1 MRYKSDRRPVA
12 EVLEP
17 RIFLSASS
25 LLKAAFASAEMLSV
39 PAAGSTV
46 VSGNLGNLGDVQTYS
61 VTARAAGTII
71 VDMKANGSPLDSYL
85 EVYNAS
91 GSRLAL
97 NDNASR
103 GTLDGRVQVRVSD
116 GQTIYIRSSGARK
129 STGAYSLS
137 VASLATDDFGNTPDT
152 AKAVSVG
159 MWQTV
164 SVSGRVNYGGDAD
177 VFSFLA
183 PTTGTMQIAC
193 SLTGRANALAT
204 SLFAYDSAGG
214 ELAHAGNLVG
224 VGASLGFDVT
234 GGSQYYIRMAGLDST
249 TGTYKVALYENP
261 AAQLLNVQPADS
273 PTVAGQLV
281 AGTAQMYY
289 LTVPASGTITFDM
302 KADGSN
308 LDSYLRIY
316 NTSGRLVAQ
325 NDNVGRGTLDSR
337 VTLRVTAGQAF
348 YVGAAGRKGSAGT
361 YSLSAR
367 SNPTDDYGNTLDNA
381 KKVTVNTSRTTGV
394 NGTIN
399 YVGDADVFAF
409 VAPTT
414 GTVQVTESATGR
426 NNNLSAAVYAYGGDR
441 NEIAHDT
448 NAADAGAGLTFD
460 VTKGTTYY
468 VKVAGL
474 NGTAGTYRLNFYA
487 KAAPPTPTPDP
498 APTPDPT
505 PDPAP
510 TPDPTPDPAPTPDPT
525 PDPAPAPTPP
535 APEPTP
541 PPAEYVP
548 GTRVTAEVATT
559 GSVTQLVV
567 IGTDGADTITVS
579 ESGDATSVQTWSGTL
594 NFSSLFPTIV
604 IYGFAG
610 DDIIR
615 ITNSVTAAVTVSA
628 GNGND
633 TVYDAGMGADTINGG
648 AGDDLLVSVG
658 GGRDQL
664 SGGDGTDSFWADSS
678 DTVADASAA
687 ETAAKSV
694 HRITQFY
701 QPTSDAQVSLEIN
714 GQNLLDPVASY
725 AYQDYSSRLLFVDG
739 PQYNDIRQG
748 SVGDCYFM
756 ASLASLADQDPGVI
770 RQMIAPMGDGT
781 YAVRFYRGGQPVYV
795 RVDAQLPAYYGTPA
809 YAKLSPTGELWAA
822 LAEKAYAQF
831 RTGANS
837 YDSLNSGWMGT
848 VYQEVT
854 GVGASDTWL
863 GGSAS
868 SVAQLISNQLTAGH
882 ALSAGTSGSAAG
894 PFAGGHAYMIKSIET
909 TGDGTYV
916 TVFNPWGFDGYTYAG
931 DSNPGD
937 GLLRVSMAMFQSN
950 FIMMSACLA

>member
-1 MRYKSDRRPVA
+1 MRYTGDRRPVA

-17 RIFLSASS
+17 RIFLSVSS

-46 VSGNLGNLGDVQTYS
+46 ISGNLGNVGDVQTYG
-61 VTARAAGTII
+61 VTAMAAGTIV
-71 VDMKANGSPLDSYL
+71 VDMKADGSPLDSYL

-91 GSRLAL
+91 GSRLAV
-97 NDNASR
+97 NDNASTK
-103 GTLDGRVQVRVSD
+103 TLDGRVTLRVTA
-116 GQTIYIRSSGARK
+116 GQTIYIRSSGARM
-129 STGAYSLS
+129 STGDYSLS

-152 AKAVSVG
+152 AKALSLG

-164 SVSGRVNYGGDAD
+164 SISGLVNYGGDVD

-183 PTTGTMQIAC
+183 PTTGTMQIVG

-204 SLFAYDSAGG
+204 SLSAYDGAGG
-214 ELAHAGNLVG
+214 ELAYAGNLAG
-224 VGASLGFDVT
+224 VGASLGFDVI
-234 GGSQYYIRMAGLDST
+234 GGNRYYIRMTGQDGT
-249 TGTYKVALYENP
+249 TGTYKVTLYDKP

-273 PTVAGQLV
+273 LTVAGQLI

-289 LTVPASGTITFDM
+289 LTVPASGTIVFDM
-302 KADGSN
+302 KADGSS
-308 LDSYLRIY
+308 LDSYLSVY

-325 NDNVGRGTLDSR
+325 NDNAARGTLDSR

-348 YVGAAGRKGSAGT
+348 YIGASGQKGSAGD
-361 YSLSAR
+361 YSLSVA
-367 SNPTDDYGNTLDNA
+367 SLATDDYGNTLDTA
-381 KKVTVNTSRTTGV
+381 KAISVQTSRTTAI

-399 YVGDADVFAF
+399 YVGDVDVFSF

-414 GTVQVTESATGR
+414 GTVQVTESATGK
-426 NNNLSAAVYAYGGDR
+426 NNNLSAALFAYGSNR
-441 NEIAHDT
+441 AEIAHDT
-448 NAADAGAGLTFD
+448 SGTGAGAALTFD

-474 NGTAGTYRLNFYA
+474 NGTVGTYRVNFYA
-487 KAAPPTPTPDP
+487 KAAPAPAPTPPPPP

-505 PDPAP
+505 PDP
-510 TPDPTPDPAPTPDPT
+510 
-525 PDPAPAPTPP
+525 TPP
-535 APEPTP
+535 APDPTP
-541 PPAEYVP
+541 PPADYVP
-548 GTRVTAEVATT
+548 GTLVTAQVATS
-559 GSVTQLVV
+559 GGASQLVI
-567 IGTDGADTITVS
+567 IGTNGADTITVS
-579 ESGDATSVQTWSGTL
+579 ESGGATSILAWSGTL

-610 DDIIR
+610 DDTLR
-615 ITNSVTAAVTVSA
+615 ITNSVTAAVTVYA
-628 GNGND
+628 GDGND

-658 GGRDQL
+658 GGADKL
-664 SGGDGTDSFWADSS
+664 YGGDGFDSFWADSS

-694 HRITQFY
+694 HTITQFY
-701 QPTSDAQVSLEIN
+701 QPTSSAQVSLEIA

-725 AYQDYSSRLLFVDG
+725 AYQDYSNRTLFVDG

-781 YAVRFYRGGQPVYV
+781 YAVRFYRSGQPVYV

-831 RTGANS
+831 RSGANS
-837 YDSLNSGWMGT
+837 YASLNGGWMST

-854 GVGASDTWL
+854 GAATSDSWI
-863 GGSAS
+863 GGSGS
-868 SVAQLISNQLTAGH
+868 SVTQFISSQLAAGH
-882 ALSAGTSGSAAG
+882 ALSAGTSSSAAG

-916 TVFNPWGFDGYTYAG
+916 TVFNPWGFDGYTW

-937 GLLRVSMAMFQSN
+937 GLLTVSMAMFQSN